1 MPKVSANGIEIEY
14 EEEGDPAGRP
24 LLLVNGLGGQ
34 LIGWS
39 PELRE
44 AFVARGFRVIRYDNR
59 DAGLSTW
66 FDDAPQPPAGK
77 DVAETVGG
85 WATPGAPAPA
95 YDLGDMADD
104 AAGLL
109 EALGIAAAHVFG
121 ISMGGMISQ
130 AFAIRHPARLLSLC
144 SVMSTTG
151 NPAVGQPTAA
161 ALDVVL
167 RPPARDREARI
178 AQSVD
183 GFRVISS
190 PAYPFDE
197 ERELERCERAYD
209 RAYHPAGVVRQIVA
223 IVAAEDR
230 TAALGGV
237 VAPTLVIHGADDP
250 LIQVSGGEAT
260 AAAVPG
266 STLLVLA
273 GMGHDIPPA
282 LVPTIVDAVVANAA
296 RAGDTAGAAA

>member
-14 EEEGDPAGRP
+14 EEEGDPAARP

-34 LIGWS
+34 LVGWS

-44 AFVARGFRVIRYDNR
+44 AFAARGFRVIRFDNR

-66 FDDAPQPPAGK
+66 FDDAPHPPAGK
-77 DVAETVGG
+77 DVAATIGG
-85 WATPGAPAPA
+85 WATPGAPPPP
-95 YDLGDMADD
+95 YRLDDMADD

-109 EALGIAAAHVFG
+109 EALGIDAAHIFG

-130 AFAIRHPARLLSLC
+130 ALAIRHPDRVLSLC

-151 NPAVGQPTAA
+151 NPGVGQPTPT
-161 ALDVVL
+161 ALEVL
-167 RPPARDREARI
+167 LRAPAQDREARI

-190 PAYPFDE
+190 PGYPFDE
-197 ERELERCERAYD
+197 ERERARVEQAYD

-223 IVAAEDR
+223 IVSAQDR
-230 TAALGGV
+230 TDGLAGV
-237 VAPTLVIHGADDP
+237 TAPTLVVHGGDDP
-250 LIQVSGGEAT
+250 LVGVSGGEAT

-266 STLLVLA
+266 STLLVLP
-273 GMGHDIPPA
+273 GMGHDIPLA
-282 LVPTIVDAVVANAA
+282 LIPQIVDAVVANSE
-296 RAGDTAGAAA
+296 RAGDAAGAAA